1 MNFVDKS
8 DVVDLMEEK
17 LNGDERLEQAHDLY
31 DLLEYDGSL
40 HELIDMSI
48 DIYYFDLRKWSVDN
62 YAYIEDAMEEGLL
75 EGVTDF
81 HKLIQGGQ
89 YVAARQEMYQV
100 VEEIFEEQKGKL
112 FNKEEEVA

>member
-31 DLLEYDGSL
+31 EFLDYDGSL
-40 HELIDMSI
+40 HEMIDSSI
-48 DIYYFDLRKWSVDN
+48 DIYLYSLRVWSVDN
-62 YAYIEDAMEEGLL
+62 WYYIEEATQQGLL

-81 HKLIQGGQ
+81 HKVIQAGQ
-89 YVAARQEMYQV
+89 YVAAQEKMYQV

>member
-1 MNFVDKS
+1 MNFIHKN
-8 DVVDLMEEK
+8 DVLDLIEEK
-17 LNGDERLEQAHDLY
+17 VQGDEIFDDAYDLF

-40 HELIDMSI
+40 HELIDSSI

-62 YAYIEDAMEEGLL
+62 WSHIEDAMEEGLL

-81 HKLIQGGQ
+81 HKIIQGGQ